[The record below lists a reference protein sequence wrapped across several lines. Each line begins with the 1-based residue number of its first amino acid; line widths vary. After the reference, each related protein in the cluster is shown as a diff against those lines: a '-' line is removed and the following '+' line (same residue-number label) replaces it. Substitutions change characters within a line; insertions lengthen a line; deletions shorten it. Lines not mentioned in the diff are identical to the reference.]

1 MNQKVLR
8 YVLLTGVFVVWGV
21 IFYKVMAALGEEEN
35 FPKTLLSAPDTTE
48 YSLKKDTFSLLA
60 NYADPFLPIG
70 SLETPDSSDTDPLKN
85 NSAVTQVQPAINPQ
99 PVLPLVDIS
108 FIQYLGMIANI
119 ERKTK
124 TAMIS
129 IRGKET
135 VAKEKD
141 IIEDIEIKSISA
153 TKIAVVYKGKKFN
166 ISRKL

>member
-8 YVLLTGVFVVWGV
+8 YALLTGVFVVWGV
-21 IFYKVMAALGEEEN
+21 IFYKVLAALGREEN
-35 FPKTLLSAPDTTE
+35 FPKTLVSAPDSTE
-48 YSLKKDTFSLLA
+48 YTHKKDTFSLLA

-70 SLETPDSSDTDPLKN
+70 SLELSDSMDTDLLKS
-85 NSAVTQVQPAINPQ
+85 NSAITQVQPSITPQ
-99 PVLPLVDIS
+99 PVVPLVVIS
-108 FIQYLGMIANI
+108 FVQYLGMIANI

-135 VAKEKD
+135 VAKEND
-141 IIEDIEIKSISA
+141 IIEDVEIKSIAA